1 MADRRIIPLRASS
14 LAHAGDAD
22 LALLAAR
29 GDRAAFSE
37 LVRRASAPVH
47 DLLRRMGAQPAL
59 ADDLTQD
66 ALVAA
71 YRGVGGYRGDGPF
84 AAWAMR
90 IAARLYLKRYRKDAR
105 IELMAEPV
113 DPQAADGDAEAANAE
128 RLDLDRAL
136 QALSRAERICVS
148 LCHGAGLTHEEIAQ
162 ALNIPL
168 GTVKSHVT
176 RGLQKL
182 RGRMLSDEAP
192 RTRRCVGE

>member
-1 MADRRIIPLRASS
+1 VAAHLKDALRAP
-14 LAHAGDAD
+14 LARAGDRE
-22 LALLAAR
+22 LAQLSAR
-29 GDRAAFSE
+29 GDRLAFSE
-37 LVRRASAPVH
+37 LVRRASPVVH

-71 YRGVGGYRGDGPF
+71 YRAIVGYRGEAPF
-84 AAWAMR
+84 AAWTMR
-90 IAARLYLKRYRKDAR
+90 IAARLYIKRYRKDAR
-105 IELMAEPV
+105 TELMAEPI
-113 DPQAADGDAEAANAE
+113 DPGADDGLTEAANVA

-136 QALSRAERICVS
+136 ETLSRAERMCVS
-148 LCHGAGLTHEEIAQ
+148 LCHGAGLTHEEIAG

-182 RGRMLSDEAP
+182 RRRMAGDGGPQL
-192 RTRRCVGE
+192 RRCVGG

>member
-1 MADRRIIPLRASS
+1 MAAHPINPLRAP
-14 LAHAGDAD
+14 LAAASDVD
-22 LALLAAR
+22 LATLSAR
-29 GDRAAFSE
+29 GDRLAFSE
-37 LVRRASAPVH
+37 LVRRASPLVH

-71 YRGVGGYRGDGPF
+71 YRGVAGYRGEAPF

-105 IELMAEPV
+105 TVLMAEPI
-113 DPQAADGDAEAANAE
+113 DLQAADGLTEAANAE

-136 QALSRAERICVS
+136 QSLSKAERMCVS
-148 LCHGAGLTHEEIAQ
+148 LCHGAGLRHDEIAQ

-182 RGRMLSDEAP
+182 RRRMAGDGGP
-192 RTRRCVGE
+192 QIRRCVGE